1 MKQTFTLFALAFTFS
16 LFAQT
21 TATFE
26 NFNVPVDSFL
36 NGSDGSGGFTDGNI
50 FLPNNFNTTY
60 NSWTG
65 WAISA
70 DTDTATPSFNNQY
83 SVISGSGVDG
93 SNTYAVTF
101 ISGQSTIEL
110 TGNAAGGV
118 VEGFYINNGTYPF
131 LSMRDGDNFA
141 KKFGGATGGDPDF
154 LLLTIKK
161 SLDGQIGADS
171 INFYLADYR
180 DSDNTNDF
188 ILDEWTFVDLTSL
201 GNVDELI
208 FTISGTDIGQ
218 FGLNTPAYFCMDNL
232 TTRDE
237 VSSTN
242 LINKLDVKVYPN
254 PTTELLVID
263 WQEQPTIAQ
272 ITNLF
277 GQVFKT
283 DFLQKGKNTLQ
294 VEHLPKGAYFLQV
307 LTKEGVAT
315 QKFIKQ

>member
-1 MKQTFTLFALAFTFS
+1 MKQTFTLLALALS
-16 LFAQT
+16 INLFAQT

-26 NFNVPVDSFL
+26 NLNVPVDSFL
-36 NGSDGSGGFTDGNI
+36 NGSDGSGGFADGNI
-50 FLPNNFNTTY
+50 FLPNNFNATY
-60 NSWTG
+60 GSWSG
-65 WAISA
+65 WSVSA
-70 DTDTATPSFNNQY
+70 DTDTTTPGFTNQY
-83 SVISGSGVDG
+83 SAISGSGADG
-93 SNTYAVTF
+93 SSAYAVTF

-131 LSMRDGDNFA
+131 LSMRDGDSFA
-141 KKFGGATGGDPDF
+141 KRFGGATGDDPDF

-161 SLDGQIGADS
+161 SLDGQIGTDS

-188 ILDEWTFVDLTSL
+188 IIDDWTFVDLTSL
-201 GNVDELI
+201 GNVDELV

-232 TTRDE
+232 TTRDA

-242 LINKLDVKVYPN
+242 LIDQLGIAVYPN
-254 PTTELLVID
+254 PTTDVLIVD
-263 WQEQPTIAQ
+263 WQEQPANGH

-277 GQVFKT
+277 GQIFKT
-283 DFLQKGKNTLQ
+283 EFLQKGKNNLQ
-294 VEHLPKGAYFLQV
+294 VTDLPKGAYFLQIQ
-307 LTKEGVAT
+307 TEEGTAI